1 MRSLPLLAAMTLAVT
16 ATAQDFIHYK
26 FDSTCTTEVINYANG
41 SQALAANGSLQSTS
55 PTSPYVAGVFG
66 SALAA
71 GSTVA
76 PTYQNLVVT
85 GWDPSV
91 QPVTG
96 DLTMAWFMRQNVA
109 NGSPFYIMGA
119 PSGGFRLFTG
129 GVAGRGLYQ
138 RVILATGGNGTN
150 ASIANDFYLPDTV
163 VDIQT
168 LASAGWVHVAMVVDA
183 TAATAT
189 WYVNGTQA
197 LQITGVTGGASITAA
212 GPFRLGGYS
221 SVSHFDIDEFLMS
234 FRAYSPAEI
243 LVLSLSQQAGDGDY
257 VSGSTTQCGSL
268 SLTSANGRPQLSN
281 FFYSLEL
288 GVTAPSFYQFMFG
301 LDRCSLGG
309 VLTLP
314 LDAGALA
321 PIATGCT
328 LLTDIAISTGGVA
341 VSPVSQPFPI
351 LPDPAFV
358 GVQFFAQGAAID
370 LTTMTM
376 SASNGFA
383 IAIGN

>member
-1 MRSLPLLAAMTLAVT
+1 MRPLPCLAVFSLSVL

-26 FDSTCTTEVINYANG
+26 FDSTCTTEVINYATG
-41 SQALAANGSLQSTS
+41 PQALAANGALQSTS

-76 PTYQNLVVT
+76 PTYQNLVIT
-85 GWDPSV
+85 GWDPGV
-91 QPVTG
+91 QPVNG

-119 PSGGFRLFTG
+119 PSGGVRLFTG

-138 RVILATGGNGTN
+138 RQILAAGGNGTN
-150 ASIANDFYLPDTV
+150 ATIANDFYLPATV

-189 WYVNGTQA
+189 WYVNGAQA
-197 LQITGVTGGASITAA
+197 LQLTGVTGGAAITAA

-221 SVSHFDIDEFLMS
+221 SVSHFDVDEFLMS
-234 FRAYSPAEI
+234 FRAYSASEI
-243 LVLSLSQQAGDGDY
+243 LALSLTQQAGDGDY
-257 VSGSTTQCGSL
+257 LSGSTTQCGSL
-268 SLTSANGRPQLSN
+268 SLASANGRPQLSN
-281 FFYSLEL
+281 FLYSLEL
-288 GVTAPSFYQFMFG
+288 GVTTPSFYQFMFG
-301 LDRCSLGG
+301 LDRCALGG
-309 VLTLP
+309 VLPLP
-314 LDAGALA
+314 MDAGGLS

-328 LLTDIAISTGGVA
+328 LLTDILLSTGGVA

-358 GVQFFAQGAAID
+358 GIQFFAQGAAID
-370 LTTMTM
+370 LTTLSV

-383 IAIGN
+383 ISIGN